1 MYVYVCIELF
11 CLSINIAT
19 IIYAYVMKVYIYFCV
34 DVINVA
40 CVGNR
45 ELRKAVEEALFIFPA
60 VVSVV
65 DVV

>member
-1 MYVYVCIELF
+1 
-11 CLSINIAT
+11 
-19 IIYAYVMKVYIYFCV
+19 MKVYIYFCV

-65 DVV
+65 DAV